1 MTEYLENENEMTQ
14 EELLDWV
21 RRGSPRTPVNQ
32 ELLDE
37 TGFDPGTVP
46 YSVPDPVAMAE
57 LAAAIEMEQQVA
69 DQVATVR
76 DEQSQAI
83 ANMGLDGAPHFLVN
97 VEGQELCGF
106 CGAPFPCGTWIE
118 DVQARN
124 LADSSGQPVPEE
136 DRVRAVME
144 LLQVDEARA
153 RQILLLSTPLD
164 EIK

>member
-1 MTEYLENENEMTQ
+1 MTEFLEDENKMTQ
-14 EELLDWV
+14 DELLEWV
-21 RRGSPRTPVNQ
+21 RRGSPRTPVNP
-32 ELLDE
+32 ELLDAP
-37 TGFDPGTVP
+37 GFDPGTVP
-46 YSVPDPVAMAE
+46 YAVPDPVAMAE
-57 LAAAIEMEQQVA
+57 LSAAIEMERQVA

-76 DEQSQAI
+76 DEQSQKI
-83 ANMGLDGAPHFLVN
+83 ANMGLDGAPHFLIN
-97 VEGQELCGF
+97 KDGQELCGS

-144 LLQVDEARA
+144 LLQVSEERA